1 MVGHLTRET
10 AAGSPLPASLNQVI
24 IRDMLRSQLGYQSIV
39 ITDSLSMAAATEVT
53 SPDRVGVDL
62 LNAGGDMILM
72 PFDFTAAY
80 QGILDAATSGE
91 IPEARLTNPSSAC

>member
-1 MVGHLTRET
+1 M
-10 AAGSPLPASLNQVI
+10 P
-24 IRDMLRSQLGYQSIV
+24 SIV

-53 SPDRVGVDL
+53 SPDCVGVDPERRWRHDSHAL
-62 LNAGGDMILM
+62 
-72 PFDFTAAY
+72 DFTAAY

>member
-1 MVGHLTRET
+1 MRNSHGKP
-10 AAGSPLPASLNQVI
+10 AAGIFEPGYF
-24 IRDMLRSQLGYQSIV
+24 RDVLRSQLGYQSIV

-53 SPDRVGVDL
+53 SPDCVGVDL
-62 LNAGGDMILM
+62 LNANGDMILM
-72 PFDFTAAY
+72 PLDFTAAY

>member
-1 MVGHLTRET
+1 MVGHLTCET
-10 AAGSPLPASLNQVI
+10 ATGSPLPASLNQVI
-24 IRDMLRSQLGYQSIV
+24 IRDVLRSQLGCQSIV

-53 SPDRVGVDL
+53 SPDCVGVDL
-62 LNAGGDMILM
+62 LNADGDMILM
-72 PFDFTAAY
+72 PLDFTAAY